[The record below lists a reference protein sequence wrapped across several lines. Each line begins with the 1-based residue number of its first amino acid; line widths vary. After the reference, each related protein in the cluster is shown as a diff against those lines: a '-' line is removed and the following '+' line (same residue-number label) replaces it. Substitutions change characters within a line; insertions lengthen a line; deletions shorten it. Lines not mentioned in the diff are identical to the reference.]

1 MHFFVWLF
9 ALYLHNSYFLVSKQL
24 SCACECPTR
33 FNRDYPQQY
42 QAGIEHF
49 IPFTEDIN
57 RIVSQLNH
65 H

>member
-1 MHFFVWLF
+1 V
-9 ALYLHNSYFLVSKQL
+9 SY
-24 SCACECPTR
+24 P
-33 FNRDYPQQY
+33 FNRDYPQPY
-42 QAGIEHF
+42 QAGIERF

>member
-1 MHFFVWLF
+1 MYKNGSAHAGRRAGDNEPAVR
-9 ALYLHNSYFLVSKQL
+9 
-24 SCACECPTR
+24 R
-33 FNRDYPQQY
+33 FNRDYPQPY

-57 RIVSQLNH
+57 RIISQLNH

>member
-1 MHFFVWLF
+1 MVVIPIINNGSVPKTCRYLF
-9 ALYLHNSYFLVSKQL
+9 GG
-24 SCACECPTR
+24 ECPTR
-33 FNRDYPQQY
+33 FNRDYPQPY
-42 QAGIEHF
+42 QAGIERF